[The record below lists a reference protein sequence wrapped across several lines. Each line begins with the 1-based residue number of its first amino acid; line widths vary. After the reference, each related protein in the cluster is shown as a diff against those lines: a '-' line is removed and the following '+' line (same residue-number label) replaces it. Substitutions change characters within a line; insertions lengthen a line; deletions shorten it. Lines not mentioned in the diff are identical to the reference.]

1 MTHDD
6 DKEMMMLSTCSL
18 PSCHRIAKIINGYI
32 AWYIVQANQNLT
44 KPNQEMW
51 LMWCELCV
59 ARVCQ
64 KDRWI
69 KMR

>member
-44 KPNQEMW
+44 KPNQEM
-51 LMWCELCV
+51 
-59 ARVCQ
+59 
-64 KDRWI
+64 
-69 KMR
+69 